1 MVKKTKTTI
10 VDTTD
15 NLQEDTTTK
24 TKYFDEDYTCVYFK
38 HEVSHKVDWEVTVY
52 IPKKRY
58 SLHIDVYKE
67 LKQHTILATDYN
79 TSDKEWCGC

>member
-38 HEVSHKVDWEVTVY
+38 HEVSHKVD
-52 IPKKRY
+52 
-58 SLHIDVYKE
+58 
-67 LKQHTILATDYN
+67 
-79 TSDKEWCGC
+79 